1 MANQFLFEKQQ
12 FNRLFPFY
20 ILISHNLDIID
31 YGLTLQKVLPSRHN
45 QPFSSSC
52 IIKRPADIDVN
63 FEVLK
68 AIASQQVILECLNE
82 KRIKLRG
89 QIEYLEQSNELL
101 FLGSP
106 WFGSIEEVLENNL
119 SLNDFAYHDPMIDL
133 LHVLKTQEITSDDL
147 KQVLKTVN
155 KQKNE
160 LKKVNKEVHDIALFS
175 RLTPNP
181 LIRIDLQGHVLTRN
195 PAAEQLETFND
206 AGVTYNYKDFFVQV
220 SKNFHGYN
228 EDWTF
233 ETQSGNKDYSFIC
246 KPLIEEG
253 CINIYGRDITQFKKD
268 QAELHKLSYIIQQTP
283 NAIVI
288 TDAQGKIEWVNKG
301 FYENTGYTIEEV
313 IGKTPGSFLQG
324 PETDNN
330 TRLYIREK
338 VRNEQPFTCEI
349 YNYKK
354 TGEGYWLRI
363 NSQPIFDIN
372 GKLIQFFAIEED
384 ITKEKEA
391 DKKLKEFDKRLNLA
405 LQKMGDNVWE
415 HDFVNNQ
422 TSFSQ
427 NEFDLLG
434 YSSADFK
441 NNVDLWY
448 KSVHPEDKRLLKYN
462 DIQYRRGNIDHH
474 SLEYRVID
482 KNGDI
487 KWVLDRGVVIEQNEK
502 NKPLRIIG
510 THTDITAK
518 KSIEKEVEASASRMS
533 SLITNLQAGI
543 LLESEDKHIEL
554 VNKRFCE
561 LFGIGIDPLQLV
573 GASCVTASENSKYLF
588 KNPED
593 FIEGIAKIYKA
604 KELVTGDKLELL
616 DGRCFVRDF
625 IPIWNQGVFVGSLWV
640 YNDITEKLN
649 AEKKL
654 EDQRV
659 FYEEILDNI
668 PSDIAVFDNDHRYL
682 YLNPKAI
689 KDAELRKWL
698 VGKKDEDYIQLRNL
712 PSSILETR
720 RGIFDSVSQS
730 KRLKSWEE
738 ERTLPDGSKIYI
750 LRNMYPV
757 LDKYGEVKIVIGY
770 GMDITDIK
778 TIQQKIE
785 LSEKSYRDVID
796 NSMAIITTH
805 DLEGRFLTVNPMV
818 GKLYGYEDEEM
829 IGHSITEFML
839 PEDREL
845 FKTIYL
851 YKIIE
856 EKQANGILRVV
867 NKNGNTIYT
876 LYNNFLKEEPGKP
889 PYIIGF
895 SVDITDRVLAEKE
908 LKKAKKITEELAKT
922 KQNFLAN
929 MSHEIRTPMNAI
941 MGMANQLG
949 KTPLN
954 PTQQFYLNTI
964 NSASDNLLV
973 IINDI
978 LDLSKIEAGKL
989 SFENIG
995 FEPQLFV
1002 LNAMQVLANKA
1013 DEKGLKLTNSYFDNA
1028 VSKVLVGDPYRLN
1041 QVMLNLISN
1050 AIKFTEKGG
1059 IDVKLHVL
1067 SSNDQSQLIQ
1077 IAITDTGI
1085 GMEDEFVQRLF
1096 DKFSQ
1101 EYESVSRKYGGTGL
1115 GMSICKDLIE
1125 LMGGKIFASSKKGE
1139 GTTVTFELELKKGTQ
1154 ADLKTKEIIEFKKD
1168 FLADKKILI
1177 VDDND
1182 MNRLVASIIL
1192 ENYGTQIFE
1201 AINGSEAIEK
1211 VNSVQPDLVLMDL
1224 QMPIVNGFEATE
1236 TIRKQGNNVP
1246 IIALTANAIKGE
1258 NDKCF
1263 VSGMNDYV
1271 PKPFKEED
1279 LLKVIAKWLGKEAAT
1294 TTAST
1299 EETNIAMLD
1308 NNDELLYDL
1317 TNLNTISG
1325 GNEVFIK
1332 KMLAIFC
1339 AQTPQM
1345 MQDMQKAF
1353 TANELEKMGALAHKI
1368 KPSIDNL
1375 AINSL
1380 KQVVRDIEAAGKSK
1394 STTDDLPQKLQLCQ
1408 DVVVKVVAQMHNA
1421 YPDL

>member
-20 ILISHNLDIID
+20 ILINQRLDIVD
-31 YGLTLQKVLPSRHN
+31 YGQTLQKVLPDRQN
-45 QPFSSSC
+45 LPFINSC
-52 IIKRPADIDVN
+52 VIKRPADIN
-63 FEVLK
+63 ISFEGLK
-68 AIASQQVILECLNE
+68 KIAGQQVILECLNE
-82 KRIKLRG
+82 KHIKLRG
-89 QIEYLEQSNELL
+89 QIEHLQESNELL

-106 WFGSIEEVLENNL
+106 WFGSIEEVIENNL
-119 SLNDFAYHDPMIDL
+119 SLDDFAYHDPMIDL

-160 LKKVNKEVHDIALFS
+160 LKKANKEIHDIALFS

-181 LIRIDLQGHVLTRN
+181 LIRIDLEGNVLTRN
-195 PAAEQLETFND
+195 PAAEQLESFND
-206 AGVTYNYKDFFVQV
+206 NGVEYNYKDFFVLV
-220 SKNFHGYN
+220 SKNFQGSN
-228 EDWTF
+228 EEWSF
-233 ETQSGNKDYSFIC
+233 ETKSADKDFSFIC
-246 KPLIEEG
+246 KPLLEEG
-253 CINIYGRDITQFKKD
+253 YINIYGRDITQFKKD
-268 QAELHKLSYIIQQTP
+268 QAELHKLSYIVQQTP
-283 NAIVI
+283 NPIVI
-288 TDAQGKIEWVNKG
+288 TDAQGKIEWVNQG
-301 FYENTGYTIEEV
+301 FKTNTGYTLDEV
-313 IGKTPGSFLQG
+313 KGKTPGSVLQG
-324 PETDNN
+324 PETDKN
-330 TRLYIREK
+330 TRLYIREQ
-338 VRNEQPFTCEI
+338 VRNAQPFTCEI

-363 NSQPIFDIN
+363 NSQPIFDQE

-384 ITKEKEA
+384 ITKEREA
-391 DKKLKEFDKRLNLA
+391 DRKLKEFDKRLNLA

-415 HDFVNNQ
+415 HDFGTNQ
-422 TSFSQ
+422 TNFSQ
-427 NEFDLLG
+427 EEFDLLG
-434 YSSADFK
+434 YSADDFK
-441 NNVDLWY
+441 SNIDLWY
-448 KSVHPEDKRLLKYN
+448 NCVHPEDKHFVQDTDK
-462 DIQYRRGNIDHH
+462 QYRHGEIDHH

-482 KNGDI
+482 KQGTT
-487 KWVLDRGVVIEQNEK
+487 KWVLDRGVVIEQTIN
-502 NKPLRIIG
+502 NIPIRIIG

-543 LLESEDKHIEL
+543 LLENENKQITL

-561 LFGIGIDPLQLV
+561 LFGINHDPSLLV
-573 GASCVTASENSKYLF
+573 GESCTDASHASKQLF
-588 KNPED
+588 KNPEA
-593 FIEGIAKIYKA
+593 FINGISKIYEDKT
-604 KELVTGDKLELL
+604 LVTGDKLELV

-625 IPIWNQGVFVGSLWV
+625 IPIWNQEVFVGCLWV
-640 YNDITEKLN
+640 YNDITEKLT

-668 PSDIAVFDNDHRYL
+668 PSDIAVFDNEHRYL

-689 KDAELRKWL
+689 KDAELRKWM
-698 VGKKDEDYIQLRNL
+698 VGKKDEDYIELRNL
-712 PSSILETR
+712 PQSILDGR
-720 RGIFDSVSQS
+720 RSIFNAVVQS
-730 KRLKSWEE
+730 KQLKSWEE
-738 ERTLPDGSKIYI
+738 ERTAPDGTKVYI

-757 LDKYGEVKIVIGY
+757 LDSNKEVKIVIGY
-770 GMDITDIK
+770 GVDITDIK
-778 TIQQKIE
+778 TIQQQIE

-805 DLEGRFLTVNPMV
+805 DLDGKFLTVNPMV
-818 GKLYGYEDEEM
+818 GKVYGYSDEDM
-829 IGHSITEFML
+829 INHSIKDFML

-845 FKTIYL
+845 FNTIYL
-851 YKIIE
+851 DKILE
-856 EKQANGILRVV
+856 EKRASGILRVV
-867 NKNGNTIYT
+867 HKKGHIIYN
-876 LYNNFLKEEPGKP
+876 LYNNFLKEEPGKA

-895 SVDITDRVLAEKE
+895 SVDITDRILAEKE
-908 LKKAKKITEELAKT
+908 LRRAKKITEELAKT

-949 KTPLN
+949 KTQLN
-954 PTQQFYLNTI
+954 STQQFYLNTI

-995 FEPQLFV
+995 FEPHLFV

-1013 DEKGLKLTNSYFDNA
+1013 DEKGLQLTNSYFDDS
-1028 VSKVLVGDPYRLN
+1028 VSKVLIGDPYRLN

-1050 AIKFTEKGG
+1050 AIKFTEKGS
-1059 IDVKLHVL
+1059 IDVTLTVL
-1067 SSNDQSQLIQ
+1067 NDTPKSQLIK

-1085 GMEDEFVQRLF
+1085 GMDEEFVQRLF

-1115 GMSICKDLIE
+1115 GMSICKDLVE
-1125 LMGGKIFASSKKGE
+1125 LMGGKIYATSKKGV
-1139 GTTVTFELELKKGTQ
+1139 GTTITFELTLDKGTN

-1168 FLADKKILI
+1168 FLANKKILI

-1201 AINGSEAIEK
+1201 AINGAEAIEK
-1211 VNSVQPDLVLMDL
+1211 VNSIKPDLVLMDL
-1224 QMPIVNGFEATE
+1224 QMPVVNGFEATE
-1236 TIRKQGNNVP
+1236 TIRKQGNKLP

-1279 LLKVIAKWLGKEAAT
+1279 LLKVIAKWLGAEIAT
-1294 TTAST
+1294 TTQIA
-1299 EETNIAMLD
+1299 ETNIAMP
-1308 NNDELLYDL
+1308 NTTNELLYDL

-1339 AQTPQM
+1339 EQTPQM
-1345 MQDMQKAF
+1345 MQEMQQAF
-1353 TANELEKMGALAHKI
+1353 SANELDKMGALAHKI

-1380 KQVVRDIEAAGKSK
+1380 KQVVRDIEAVGKGK
-1394 STTDDLPQKLQLCQ
+1394 TTVDNLPDLLQLCN
-1408 DVVVKVVAQMHNA
+1408 DVVVKVVAQMRNA
-1421 YPDL
+1421 YPGL

>member
-1 MANQFLFEKQQ
+1 LANQFLFEKQQ

-20 ILISHNLDIID
+20 IRINQNLDIVD
-31 YGLTLQKVLPSRHN
+31 YGQTLQKVFPNRHKLPLSD
-45 QPFSSSC
+45 SC
-52 IIKRPADIDVN
+52 IIKRPADIDLN
-63 FEVLK
+63 YNTLK
-68 AIASQQVILECLNE
+68 NIAGQQVIIECLNE
-82 KRIKLRG
+82 KRFKLRG
-89 QIEYLEQSNELL
+89 QIEYLENSEELL

-106 WFGSIEEVLENNL
+106 WFGSIEEVIENNL
-119 SLNDFAYHDPMIDL
+119 TLDDFAYHDPMIDL

-160 LKKVNKEVHDIALFS
+160 LKKANKEIHDIALFS

-181 LIRIDLQGHVLTRN
+181 LIRIDLEGNVLTRN
-195 PAAEQLETFND
+195 PAAEQLEFFYDN
-206 AGVTYNYKDFFVQV
+206 GVEYSYKDFFVLV
-220 SKNFHGYN
+220 SKKFKGDNQ
-228 EDWTF
+228 EWTF
-233 ETQSGNKDYSFIC
+233 EVKSTNKDFAFIC
-246 KPLIEEG
+246 KPLAEERY
-253 CINIYGRDITQFKKD
+253 INIYGRDITQFKKD

-283 NAIVI
+283 NPIVI
-288 TDAQGKIEWVNKG
+288 TDAKGNIEWVNKG
-301 FYENTGYTIEEV
+301 FIKNTGYALEEV
-313 IGKTPGSFLQG
+313 KGKTPGSVLQG
-324 PETDNN
+324 PETDAN
-330 TRLYIREK
+330 TRLYIREQ
-338 VRNEQPFTCEI
+338 VRNAQPFTCEI

-354 TGEGYWLRI
+354 NGEGYWLRI
-363 NSQPIFDIN
+363 NSQPIFDQDGN
-372 GKLIQFFAIEED
+372 LIQFFAIEED
-384 ITKEKEA
+384 ITKEREA
-391 DKKLKEFDKRLNLA
+391 DRKLKEFDKRLNLA

-415 HDFVNNQ
+415 HDFITNQ
-422 TSFSQ
+422 TNFSQ
-427 NEFDLLG
+427 KEFELLG
-434 YSSADFK
+434 YSSEDFK
-441 NNVDLWY
+441 NNAELWY
-448 KSVHPEDKRLLKYN
+448 NCVHHEDKHIVQNTDK
-462 DIQYRRGNIDHH
+462 QYRHGEIDHH

-482 KNGDI
+482 KSGVTR
-487 KWVLDRGVVIEQNEK
+487 WVLDRGVVIDKTIN
-502 NKPLRIIG
+502 NIPIRIIG

-533 SLITNLQAGI
+533 SLITNLQAGV
-543 LLESEDKHIEL
+543 LLENEDKQITL

-561 LFGIGIDPLQLV
+561 LFGIENDPAVLV
-573 GASCVTASENSKYLF
+573 GASCTEASHASKHLF
-588 KNPED
+588 KNPEV
-593 FIEGIAKIYKA
+593 FIENITTIYKN
-604 KELVTGDKLELL
+604 KQLVTGDKLELV
-616 DGRCFVRDF
+616 DGRTFVRDF

-640 YNDITEKLN
+640 YNDITEKLT

-668 PSDIAVFDNDHRYL
+668 PSDIAVFDKEHTYL

-689 KDAELRKWL
+689 KDVELRKWM

-712 PSSILETR
+712 PQSILEGR
-720 RGIFDSVSQS
+720 RHIFNAVSQT
-730 KRLKSWEE
+730 KQLKSWEE
-738 ERTLPDGSKIYI
+738 ERTTADGSKVYI

-757 LDKYGEVKIVIGY
+757 LDSHQQVKLVIGY
-770 GMDITDIK
+770 GVDITEIK
-778 TIQQKIE
+778 TIQQQMA

-805 DLEGRFLTVNPMV
+805 DLEGKFLTVNPMV
-818 GKLYGYEDEEM
+818 GKLYGYTDEEM
-829 IGHSITEFML
+829 IGHGIDEFML
-839 PEDREL
+839 PEDKEL
-845 FKTIYL
+845 FKTVYL
-851 YKIIE
+851 NNIIAH
-856 EKQANGILRVV
+856 KQANGILRVV
-867 NKNGNTIYT
+867 NKNGRIIYT

-954 PTQQFYLNTI
+954 STQQFYLNTI

-995 FEPQLFV
+995 FEPHLFV

-1013 DEKGLKLTNSYFDNA
+1013 DEKGLKLTNSYFDHS
-1028 VSKVLVGDPYRLN
+1028 VSKVLIGDPYRLN
-1041 QVMLNLISN
+1041 QVMLNLLSN
-1050 AIKFTEKGG
+1050 AIKFTEKGTV
-1059 IDVKLHVL
+1059 DVMLTVL
-1067 SSNDQSQLIQ
+1067 KDTSTSQLIK

-1085 GMEDEFVQRLF
+1085 GMDDEFVERLF
-1096 DKFSQ
+1096 EKFSQ

-1115 GMSICKDLIE
+1115 GMSICKDLVE
-1125 LMGGKIFASSKKGE
+1125 LMGGKIYATSKKGV
-1139 GTTVTFELELKKGTQ
+1139 GTTITFELTLNKGTS
-1154 ADLKTKEIIEFKKD
+1154 ADLKTKEIIEFEKN
-1168 FLADKKILI
+1168 FLANKKILI

-1201 AINGSEAIEK
+1201 AVNGAEAIDI
-1211 VNSVQPDLVLMDL
+1211 VNSIKPDLVLMDL
-1224 QMPIVNGFEATE
+1224 QMPVLNGFEATE
-1236 TIRKQGNNVP
+1236 TIRKQGNNIP

-1279 LLKVIAKWLGKEAAT
+1279 LLKVIAKWLGAEIVPT
-1294 TTAST
+1294 TLIL
-1299 EETNIAMLD
+1299 ETNLAMPVI
-1308 NNDELLYDL
+1308 NNDLLFDL

-1339 AQTPQM
+1339 EQTPQM
-1345 MQDMQKAF
+1345 MQEMQQAF

-1375 AINSL
+1375 AIYSL
-1380 KQVVRDIEAAGKSK
+1380 KQVIRDIEAVGKGKLSLAN
-1394 STTDDLPQKLQLCQ
+1394 LPEMLQLCN
-1408 DVVVKVVAQMHNA
+1408 DVVIKVIAQMHNI

>member
-1 MANQFLFEKQQ
+1 LANQFLFEKQQ

-20 ILISHNLDIID
+20 ILINQRLDVVD
-31 YGLTLQKVLPSRHN
+31 YGQTLQKVLPGKN
-45 QPFSSSC
+45 NLPFTDC
-52 IIKRPADIDVN
+52 CVIKRPADIGVSFN
-63 FEVLK
+63 ALK
-68 AIASQQVILECLNE
+68 NIAGHQVIIECLNE

-89 QIEYLEQSNELL
+89 QIEFLQDSNELL

-119 SLNDFAYHDPMIDL
+119 SLDDFAYHDPMIDL

-160 LKKVNKEVHDIALFS
+160 LKKANKEIHDIALF
-175 RLTPNP
+175 PQQNPDP
-181 LIRIDLQGHVLTRN
+181 LIRINFEGEVLSNN
-195 PAAEQLETFND
+195 PAAETLKEIEFENIVYDYKEFYRLIAKKIDTSNQRW
-206 AGVTYNYKDFFVQV
+206 TYEAKSNNRLFSFVCKTIIE
-220 SKNFHGYN
+220 SGYV
-228 EDWTF
+228 
-233 ETQSGNKDYSFIC
+233 
-246 KPLIEEG
+246 
-253 CINIYGRDITQFKKD
+253 NIYGRDITEAQKNLE
-268 QAELHKLSYIIQQTP
+268 ELNRLSYIVQQTP
-283 NAIVI
+283 NPIVI
-288 TDAQGKIEWVNKG
+288 TDAAGKIEWVNKG
-301 FYENTGYTIEEV
+301 FKNNTGYTLDEV
-313 IGKTPGSFLQG
+313 KGKTPGSVLQG

-338 VRNEQPFTCEI
+338 VSNAQPFTCEI

-354 TGEGYWLRI
+354 NGEGYWLRI
-363 NSQPIFDIN
+363 NSQPIFDKDGN
-372 GKLIQFFAIEED
+372 LIQFFAIEED

-415 HDFVNNQ
+415 HDFITKQ
-422 TSFSQ
+422 TNFSQ
-427 NEFDLLG
+427 KEFELLG
-434 YSSADFK
+434 YSTEDFN

-448 KSVHPEDKRLLKYN
+448 ACVHPEDKKKLKEN
-462 DIQYRRGNIDHH
+462 DVLYRRGIIDHH
-474 SLEYRVID
+474 SLEYRIID
-482 KNGDI
+482 KSGKT
-487 KWVLDRGVVIEQNEK
+487 KWVLDRGVVIEK
-502 NKPLRIIG
+502 NSNNLPLRIIG

-533 SLITNLQAGI
+533 SLITNLQAGV
-543 LLESEDKHIEL
+543 LLENENKQITL
-554 VNKRFCE
+554 VNTRFCE
-561 LFGIGIDPLQLV
+561 LFGINHNPSALV
-573 GASCVTASENSKYLF
+573 GESCTTASQNAKHLF
-588 KNPED
+588 KDSEA
-593 FIEGIAKIYKA
+593 FIKDISKIYEHKI
-604 KELVTGDKLELL
+604 LVTSDKLELI
-616 DGRCFVRDF
+616 DGRTFIRDF
-625 IPIWNQGVFVGSLWV
+625 IPIWNQGVFVGCLWV
-640 YNDITEKLN
+640 YNDITEKLT

-668 PSDIAVFDNDHRYL
+668 PSDIAVFDHEHRYL

-689 KDAELRKWL
+689 KDAELRKWMI
-698 VGKKDEDYIQLRNL
+698 GKKDEDYIELRKL
-712 PSSILETR
+712 PQSILESR
-720 RGIFDSVSQS
+720 RAVFNTVAES
-730 KRLKSWEE
+730 KELKSWEE
-738 ERTLPDGSKIYI
+738 ERKLPDGSKVYI

-757 LDKYGEVKIVIGY
+757 LDKKGEVKIVIGY
-770 GMDITDIK
+770 GIDITDIK
-778 TIQQKIE
+778 NIQQKIE

-805 DLEGRFLTVNPMV
+805 DLDGKFLTVNPMV
-818 GKLYGYEDEEM
+818 GKLYGFTDEEM
-829 IGHSITEFML
+829 IGHGIDEFML
-839 PEDREL
+839 PEDKEL
-845 FKTIYL
+845 FKTVYL
-851 YKIIE
+851 NTIKD
-856 EKQANGILRVV
+856 EKQASGILRVV
-867 NKNGNTIYT
+867 NKNGGIIYT

-908 LKKAKKITEELAKT
+908 LRKAKKITEELAKT

-949 KTPLN
+949 KTQLN
-954 PTQQFYLNTI
+954 STQQFYLNTI

-995 FEPQLFV
+995 FEPHLFV

-1013 DEKGLKLTNSYFDNA
+1013 DEKGLQLTNSYFDNS
-1028 VSKVLVGDPYRLN
+1028 VSKVLIGDPYRLN

-1059 IDVKLHVL
+1059 IDVTLTVL
-1067 SSNDQSQLIQ
+1067 NDTSESQLIK

-1085 GMEDEFVQRLF
+1085 GMEEEFVQRLF

-1125 LMGGKIFASSKKGE
+1125 LMGGKIYATSKKGV
-1139 GTTVTFELELKKGTQ
+1139 GTTITFELMLNKGTN
-1154 ADLKTKEIIEFKKD
+1154 ADLKTKEVVEFKKD
-1168 FLADKKILI
+1168 FLANKKILI

-1201 AINGSEAIEK
+1201 AVNGAEAIEK
-1211 VNSVQPDLVLMDL
+1211 VNSIQPDLVLMDL
-1224 QMPIVNGFEATE
+1224 QMPLVNGFEATE
-1236 TIRKQGNNVP
+1236 TIRKQGNKLP

-1279 LLKVIAKWLGKEAAT
+1279 LLKVIAKWLGTEIT
-1294 TTAST
+1294 TTLQT
-1299 EETNIAMLD
+1299 VETNITMP
-1308 NNDELLYDL
+1308 NTNDELLYDL
-1317 TNLNTISG
+1317 TSLNTISG

-1332 KMLAIFC
+1332 KMLSIFC
-1339 AQTPQM
+1339 DQTPQM
-1345 MQDMQKAF
+1345 VQEMQQAF
-1353 TANELEKMGALAHKI
+1353 SANDYDTMGALAHKI

-1380 KQVVRDIEAAGKSK
+1380 KQVVRDIEAVGKGK
-1394 STTDDLPQKLQLCQ
+1394 TAVDNLPDLLQLCN
-1408 DVVVKVVAQMHNA
+1408 DVVVKVVEQMRNK
-1421 YPDL
+1421 YLDL

>member
-20 ILISHNLDIID
+20 IRINASLDIVD
-31 YGLTLQKVLPSRHN
+31 YGLTLQKVLPNKHN
-45 QPFSSSC
+45 LPFSDSC
-52 IIKRPADIDVN
+52 LIKRPADLELN
-63 FEVLK
+63 FELLK
-68 AIASQQVILECLNE
+68 NIAGRQVIIECLNE

-89 QIEYLEQSNELL
+89 QIEYLEDSNELL

-106 WFGSIEEVLENNL
+106 WFGSIEEVIENNL
-119 SLNDFAYHDPMIDL
+119 TLDDFAYHDPMIDL

-147 KQVLKTVN
+147 KHVLKTVN

-160 LKKVNKEVHDIALFS
+160 LKKVNKEIHDIALFS

-181 LIRIDLQGHVLTRN
+181 LIRIDLQGNVLTRN
-195 PAAEQLETFND
+195 PAAELLETFTDN
-206 AGVTYNYKDFFVQV
+206 GVQHNYKKFFVQV
-220 SKNFHGYN
+220 SKSFQGNDD
-228 EDWTF
+228 EWTF
-233 ETQSGNKDYSFIC
+233 ETQSGDKDFSFTC
-246 KPLIEEG
+246 KPLIQEG
-253 CINIYGRDITQFKKD
+253 YINIYGRDITQFKKD

-288 TDAQGKIEWVNKG
+288 TDALGRIEWVNKG
-301 FYENTGYTIEEV
+301 FYENTGYKVEEV

-338 VRNEQPFTCEI
+338 VRSEQPFTCEI

-415 HDFVNNQ
+415 HDFVTNQ

-434 YSSADFK
+434 YSSTDFK

-448 KSVHPEDKRLLKYN
+448 KSVHPDDRQLLKYN

-482 KNGDI
+482 KHGNT
-487 KWVLDRGVVIEQNEK
+487 KWVLDRGVVIEQNDK
-502 NKPLRIIG
+502 KQPLRIIG

-543 LLESEDKHIEL
+543 LLSNDARLITLANKNFCDLFNMQLTPAELVGISCDTSLQQSKHLFKHQDTFIQTIQHLYEDKKLSIG
-554 VNKRFCE
+554 NRF
-561 LFGIGIDPLQLV
+561 
-573 GASCVTASENSKYLF
+573 
-588 KNPED
+588 
-593 FIEGIAKIYKA
+593 
-604 KELVTGDKLELL
+604 ELL
-616 DGRCFVRDF
+616 DGRFFEIDF
-625 IPIWNQGVFVGSLWV
+625 IPIWNQNIYEGSLWV

-649 AEKKL
+649 TEKRL

-668 PSDIAVFDNDHRYL
+668 PSDIAVFDDKHTYL

-689 KDAELRKWL
+689 KDAELRKWMI
-698 VGKKDEDYIQLRNL
+698 GKKDEDYIQHRNL
-712 PSSILETR
+712 PQSILTER
-720 RGIFDSVSQS
+720 RNIFNDISQS
-730 KRLKSWEE
+730 KELKSWEE
-738 ERTLPDGSKIYI
+738 ERALPDGSKKYI

-757 LDKYGEVKIVIGY
+757 LDKNKEVKIVIGY
-770 GMDITDIK
+770 GIDITDIR

-839 PEDREL
+839 PEDSS
-845 FKTIYL
+845 FFNAIYL
-851 YKIIE
+851 DKIIE

-867 NKNGNTIYT
+867 NKNGNVIYT

-949 KTPLN
+949 KTQLN
-954 PTQQFYLNTI
+954 STQQFYLNTI
-964 NSASDNLLV
+964 NAASDNLLV

-1013 DEKGLKLTNSYFDNA
+1013 DEKGLQLTNSYFDNA
-1028 VSKVLVGDPYRLN
+1028 VSKVLIGDPYRLN

-1050 AIKFTEKGG
+1050 AIKFTEKGS
-1059 IDVKLHVL
+1059 IDVKLSVV
-1067 SSNDQSQLIQ
+1067 SSNLQSQLIQ

-1125 LMGGKIFASSKKGE
+1125 LMGGKIYASSKKGV
-1139 GTTVTFELELKKGTQ
+1139 GTTITFELELKKGTP
-1154 ADLKTKEIIEFKKD
+1154 ADLKTKEIIEFEKD

-1201 AINGSEAIEK
+1201 AVNGAEAIEM
-1211 VNSVQPDLVLMDL
+1211 VNSVKPHLVLMDL
-1224 QMPIVNGFEATE
+1224 QMPIINGFDATE

-1263 VSGMNDYV
+1263 ISGMNDYV

-1279 LLKVIAKWLGKEAAT
+1279 LLKVIAKWLDKAIT
-1294 TTAST
+1294 TTT
-1299 EETNIAMLD
+1299 IQIEETNIAMPD
-1308 NNDELLYDL
+1308 SNDVLLYDL

-1325 GNEVFIK
+1325 GNEAFIK

-1339 AQTPQM
+1339 EQTPQM
-1345 MQDMQKAF
+1345 MQEMQEAF
-1353 TANELEKMGALAHKI
+1353 TTNELEKMGALAHKI

-1380 KQVVRDIEAAGKSK
+1380 KQVIRDIEAAGKGK
-1394 STTDDLPQKLQLCQ
+1394 LTTDDLPSQLQLCQ
-1408 DVVVKVVAQMHNA
+1408 DVVVKVIAQMHNA
-1421 YPDL
+1421 YPNL